1 MDSHTRGLSHVA
13 SFLEQNDG
21 VPIAEQS
28 PAEAALAC
36 KPHITSVWFNEQ
48 WWLNGEPISLFRER
62 QDSTGVFLQDR
73 VGFLPKCQEGSHYK
87 CWHDC
92 EGKKWGVYVSIPLTS
107 TGDLIVGPGLLLH
120 SEPKTVTAID
130 FHHEGYLWNQ
140 KGQKSIVCFA
150 ENVGRQGKEC
160 RDLNED
166 KNLSS
171 TQNWNIFVFSLCSAN
186 WRDLSQTIS
195 FLTWRLKDSPQILLE
210 CLQPVCFQ
218 TSRNNVLLFGWN
230 LVHAFQRGNLLKNY
244 LFYVF

>member
-1 MDSHTRGLSHVA
+1 MLTWLWGKKMRCLCQHPIDLNRGPHCWARVIA
-13 SFLEQNDG
+13 SFWT
-21 VPIAEQS
+21 
-28 PAEAALAC
+28 
-36 KPHITSVWFNEQ
+36 K
-48 WWLNGEPISLFRER
+48 
-62 QDSTGVFLQDR
+62 
-73 VGFLPKCQEGSHYK
+73 
-87 CWHDC
+87 DC
-92 EGKKWGVYVSIPLTS
+92 
-107 TGDLIVGPGLLLH
+107 
-120 SEPKTVTAID
+120 VTAID

>member
-1 MDSHTRGLSHVA
+1 MDSHTGGLSHVA

-120 SEPKTVTAID
+120 SEPKTVLQLLIFTMKVIFETRRAR
-130 FHHEGYLWNQ
+130 
-140 KGQKSIVCFA
+140 KA
-150 ENVGRQGKEC
+150 
-160 RDLNED
+160 
-166 KNLSS
+166 LSALQRMWVDRARS
-171 TQNWNIFVFSLCSAN
+171 AGTWMKTKIFPAPRIETFLFSLCAQ
-186 WRDLSQTIS
+186 LIGET
-195 FLTWRLKDSPQILLE
+195 FLKPFPFLP
-210 CLQPVCFQ
+210 
-218 TSRNNVLLFGWN
+218 G
-230 LVHAFQRGNLLKNY
+230 G
-244 LFYVF
+244 